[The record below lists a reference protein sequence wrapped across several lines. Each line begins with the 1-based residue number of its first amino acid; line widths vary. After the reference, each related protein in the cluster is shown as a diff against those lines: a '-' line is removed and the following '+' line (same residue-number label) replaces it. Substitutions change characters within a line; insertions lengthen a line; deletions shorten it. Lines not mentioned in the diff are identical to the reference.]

1 MKFFPRFKDD
11 FAAIAASPERRR
23 AEIVNIDRKA
33 RRLGLCAA
41 FFILAML
48 LQVFQRSSGAACFAM
63 LAAMM
68 YAVIVQ
74 LHCDSR
80 SLQVLDLMQKEPEK
94 PTA

>member
-33 RRLGLCAA
+33 RRIGLCAA
-41 FFILAML
+41 FFILVML
-48 LQVFQRSSGAACFAM
+48 IEVFERNSGAACWAL

-68 YAVIVQ
+68 YGVIVH

-80 SLQVLDLMQKEPEK
+80 SLQVLDLMQKEEAK
-94 PTA
+94 PSA

>member
-1 MKFFPRFKDD
+1 MKFFPRFKDE

-33 RRLGLCAA
+33 RRLGLCMGV
-41 FFILAML
+41 FILAML
-48 LQVFQRSSGAACFAM
+48 LEVFERSFGAVCWALFA
-63 LAAMM
+63 AIM
-68 YAVIVQ
+68 YGVIVH

-80 SLQVLDLMQKEPEK
+80 SLQVLDLMQKAPEK

>member
-23 AEIVNIDRKA
+23 AEIVNIDRVA
-33 RRLGLCAA
+33 RRHGLCIAV
-41 FFILAML
+41 FILATL
-48 LQVFQRSSGAACFAM
+48 LLGLDHNFSAVFFAM
-63 LAAMM
+63 MAAIS
-68 YAVIVQ
+68 YANIIK

-94 PTA
+94 PSA